1 MGQRKLLIVDD
12 EPKIRAM
19 LADCLQQAG
28 LAIATA
34 ESGEEALAKIAQ
46 DPPDVMILDVKM
58 KGMSGVEV
66 LRQVRA
72 SFPHMGVLI
81 ITGFDDERVEEDAMR
96 LGVLGVIH
104 KPLVLSEVRQTIH
117 EALASPSRGQPPIS

>member
-19 LADCLQQAG
+19 LADCLQQTE

-34 ESGEEALAKIAQ
+34 ESGEEALAKVAQ
-46 DPPDVMILDVKM
+46 DPPDVMILDIKM
-58 KGMSGVEV
+58 KGMSGLEV

-72 SFPHMGVLI
+72 SFPHIGVLI
-81 ITGFDDERVEEDAMR
+81 ITGFDDERVEEDVTR

-104 KPLVLSEVRQTIH
+104 KPLMLSEVRQTIH
-117 EALASPSRGQPPIS
+117 EALANSPPS

>member
-19 LADCLQQAG
+19 LADCLQQTA

-34 ESGEEALAKIAQ
+34 ESGEEALAKLAQ

-72 SFPHMGVLI
+72 SFPHIGVLI
-81 ITGFDDERVEEDAMR
+81 ITGFDDERVEQDATR

-104 KPLVLSEVRQTIH
+104 KPLMLSEVRQTIH
-117 EALASPSRGQPPIS
+117 EALATSPPF